1 MGKSRRG
8 FTLIE
13 LLVVIAIIA
22 ILIAI
27 LLPALGRARHSSKQ
41 VTCLSNLKQLGLGWQ
56 MYSDSNKEIMVAAR
70 MPNLAGGNTNPSN
83 WYEVGNGMKFR
94 PTWIATMGTYVGI
107 YPFAEPSTTDG
118 RQDYASPVFVCPMT
132 PDRLD
137 ERNASY
143 GYNYLFLGNSRV
155 TNNQYHNYPVR
166 QSKLQNV
173 SMTVVCGD
181 SAGTCVSY
189 GTAERLPY
197 NNGGSDPKELGN
209 ESFSMDPPR
218 LTAGSDRSSAPD
230 RNGPDT
236 RHFGKVNVLMADLH
250 GVIMGDDDLGYRK
263 RANGSYVDMD
273 SGANAPTNKYFS
285 GTGNDDDPP
294 NLPQ

>member
-1 MGKSRRG
+1 MRLSRAA

-27 LLPALGRARHSSKQ
+27 LIPALGRARESSKQ
-41 VTCLSNLKQLGLGWQ
+41 VNCLSNMKQLGLGWQ
-56 MYSDSNKEIMVAAR
+56 MYSDSNKECMVGAR
-70 MPNLAGGNTNPSN
+70 MANLPGGNTNPAN

-107 YPFAEPSTTDG
+107 YPFAEPSTSDG
-118 RQDYASPVFVCPMT
+118 RQDYASKVFVCPVT

-155 TNNQYHNYPVR
+155 TNNQYHNYPVK
-166 QSKLQNV
+166 QNKLQNP
-173 SMTVVCGD
+173 SMTVICGD

-189 GTAERLPY
+189 GESERLPY
-197 NNGGSDPKELGN
+197 NNQGGDPKEMGN

-218 LTAGSDRSSAPD
+218 LTATSDRASAPD
-230 RNGPDT
+230 RNGPDP
-236 RHFGKVNVLMADLH
+236 RHFKKVNVLMADLH
-250 GVIMGDDDLGYRK
+250 GVIMADDDLGYRK
-263 RANGSYVDMD
+263 RANGSYVDID
-273 SGANAPTNKYFS
+273 NSPEGPTNKYFS
-285 GTGNDDDPP
+285 GTANNDDPP